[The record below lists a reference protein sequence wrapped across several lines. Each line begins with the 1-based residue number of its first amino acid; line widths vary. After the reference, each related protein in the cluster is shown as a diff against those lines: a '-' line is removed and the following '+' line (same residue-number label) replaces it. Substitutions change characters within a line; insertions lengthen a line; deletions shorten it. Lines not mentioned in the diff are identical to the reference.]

1 MSRRLGKLS
10 AGVATTGIV
19 FGAVAVLTAGTAAAA
34 TNYATGSV
42 AYMCNFPGIGQQQL
56 DVKANFVGPDSVAAG
71 GTATP
76 ASVGGTATIN
86 ATINALLNAANYDG
100 VRGKANMPIT
110 ATNATPAASTVT
122 QLDVPTQINPYV
134 PGSRTFNILQDAGT
148 GVPTLTAGTPGS
160 AVVSLGTTF
169 NAALDFHKKDGSWT
183 AWTFNCTVKNT
194 NPAQNRAFN
203 PAIPIT

>member
-19 FGAVAVLTAGTAAAA
+19 MGAVAVLTAGTALAA
-34 TNYATGSV
+34 TTYATGSV

-56 DVKANFVGPDSVAAG
+56 DVKAQFDGPTSIASGA
-71 GTATP
+71 TATP
-76 ASVGGTATIN
+76 SNISGTATIN

-110 ATNATPAASTVT
+110 ITNATPASATVT
-122 QLDVPTQINPYV
+122 NLDVPTQINPYV
-134 PGSRTFNILQDAGT
+134 PGPRSFNIVQAAGT
-148 GVPTLTAGTPGS
+148 GVPTFTAGAPGS
-160 AVVSLGTTF
+160 ATASLGTTI
-169 NAALDFHKKDGSWT
+169 NAPLDFHKKDGTWT
-183 AWTFNCTVKNT
+183 AWNFNCTVKNT
-194 NPAQNRAFN
+194 NPAQNRAFS

>member
-19 FGAVAVLTAGTAAAA
+19 LGAVAVLTAGTAAAA
-34 TNYATGSV
+34 TTYATGTV

-56 DVKANFVGPDSVAAG
+56 DVKANFVGPDSVASG

-76 ASVGGTATIN
+76 SSVGGTATIN

-110 ATNATPAASTVT
+110 ATNATPTSATVT
-122 QLDVPTQINPYV
+122 NLDVPTQINPYV
-134 PGSRTFNILQDAGT
+134 PGPRSFNIVQDAGT
-148 GVPTLTAGTPGS
+148 GVPTLTAGAPGS
-160 AVVSLGTTF
+160 GVISLGTTI
-169 NAALDFHKKDGSWT
+169 NAPLDFHKKDGTWT
-183 AWTFNCTVKNT
+183 AWNFNCTVKNT
-194 NPAQNRAFN
+194 NPAQNRAFS

>member
-1 MSRRLGKLS
+1 MSRRLGKFS
-10 AGVATTGIV
+10 AGVAATGVV
-19 FGAVAVLTAGTAAAA
+19 FGAVAVLTAGTAAAV
-34 TNYATGSV
+34 TPYATGTV

-56 DVKANFVGPDSVAAG
+56 DVKASFDGPDSVASG
-71 GTATP
+71 ATVTP
-76 ASVGGTATIN
+76 STVTGTATIN

-110 ATNATPAASTVT
+110 VTNATPASATVS

-134 PGSRTFNILQDAGT
+134 PGSRTFNIAQDVGT
-148 GVPTLTAGTPGS
+148 TVPTLTAGTPGS

-183 AWTFNCTVKNT
+183 PWTFNCTVKNT
-194 NPAQNRAFN
+194 NPAQVRTFN
-203 PAIPIT
+203 PPIPIS